1 MPETIKSAS
10 ISRLNDLLRTQAIGG
25 RVVATLGVQNL
36 SHGTRGKVVEAIR
49 VFDKFDEGDD
59 PYKEH
64 DFGAVEIE
72 GDKFYFKID
81 YYVPSL
87 KFGSEDPSDPE
98 KTTRVMTTMRAD
110 EY

>member
-1 MPETIKSAS
+1 MQETIKSAS
-10 ISRLNDLLRTQAIGG
+10 ISRLNDLLRTQGIGG

-36 SHGTRGKVVEAIR
+36 SHDTRGKVVEAIR
-49 VFDKFDEGDD
+49 VFDKFDDDDD

-64 DFGAVEIE
+64 DFGSVEIE
-72 GDKFYFKID
+72 GDKFFFKID
-81 YYVPSL
+81 YYDPSL

-98 KTTRVMTTMRAD
+98 KTTRVMTIMRAD

>member
-1 MPETIKSAS
+1 MQKTIKTAS
-10 ISRLNDLLRTQAIGG
+10 ISRLNDLLRTQGIGG

-36 SHGTRGKVVEAIR
+36 SHDTRGKVVEAIR
-49 VFDKFDEGDD
+49 VFDKFDDGDD

-81 YYVPSL
+81 YYDPSL
-87 KFGSEDPSDPE
+87 KFGSEDPSDPG
-98 KTTRVMTTMRAD
+98 KTTRIMTIMRAD